1 MCWNASISINT
12 YIFTTFTSIFAY
24 YNKIIDIYILLFFQ
38 SIAAIQLFEYFVWSK
53 TFNNMW
59 LSIAGLLIILSQPIF
74 SILQISIENPYR
86 NLLLTG
92 YLISVLIQYI
102 FITPWKSIE
111 FRTVPAKNGH
121 LEWKW
126 LLDKNFGTIW
136 LIFFFLPFLI
146 DKQYFI
152 FWFGLITCI
161 IFAGLYNTTYTFGSM
176 WCWISNTISFWLIGL
191 VFWKDLS
198 VRFC

>member
-1 MCWNASISINT
+1 
-12 YIFTTFTSIFAY
+12 
-24 YNKIIDIYILLFFQ
+24 
-38 SIAAIQLFEYFVWSK
+38 
-53 TFNNMW
+53 MW

-86 NLLLTG
+86 YLLLCG
-92 YLISVLIQYI
+92 YLITIIIKYGI
-102 FITPWKSIE
+102 ITPWKNID
-111 FRTVPAKNGH
+111 FRTVTAKNGH
-121 LEWKW
+121 LAWKW
-126 LLDKNFGTIW
+126 LPDKNFGTIW

-152 FWFGLITCI
+152 FWFGLISFI
-161 IFAGLYNTTYTFGSM
+161 IFLAIYNGTYTLGSM
-176 WCWISNTISFWLIGL
+176 WCWIANILSFWLIGL